1 MKIIGVGGL
10 PRSGK
15 DTVAD
20 YLIANGYFGVSFG
33 DIVRDYAKK
42 RHHDKP
48 DPISVRNMTETSN
61 WLRKNNGSDFAM
73 KEALNLYQ
81 QAGGDSKYKGLVT
94 FSIRAP
100 IEVDFILRKGGELVW
115 IEASD
120 KVRFERAMKNLRKG
134 ELAISFDEFKAQ
146 ENLQNKPQPGIP
158 NEIQMNTSYV
168 KSKAT
173 VLIENNEIGLS
184 DLLSLVKSRL
194 HIS

>member
-20 YLIANGYFGVSFG
+20 YLIASGYFGVSFG

-42 RHHDKP
+42 RHQDKP

-61 WLRKNNGSDFAM
+61 WLRKNKGPDFAM
-73 KEALNLYQ
+73 KEALNLYK
-81 QAGGDSKYKGLVT
+81 QAGGDSRYKGLVT

-100 IEVDFILRKGGELVW
+100 IEVDFILQKGGELVW

-146 ENLQNKPQPGIP
+146 ENLQNKPQPGIAK
-158 NEIQMNTSYV
+158 EIQMNTSYV

-173 VLIENNEIGLS
+173 ILIENNEIGLS
-184 DLLSLVKSRL
+184 ELLSLVKSRL